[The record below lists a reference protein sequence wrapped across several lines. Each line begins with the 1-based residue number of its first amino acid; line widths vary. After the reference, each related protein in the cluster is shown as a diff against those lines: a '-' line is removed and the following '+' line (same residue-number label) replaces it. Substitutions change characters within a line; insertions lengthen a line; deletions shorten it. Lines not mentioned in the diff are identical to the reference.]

1 MLTED
6 QVNGIVNI
14 LLSQTKQLARVA
26 DALEIVARNT
36 APEAPNYQRPIG
48 EYTGFDWDSI
58 GAEVIG
64 SDDDGPTVVSW
75 GDFTWQRRAPQNK
88 FAEAIW
94 FSRPIGKNADGQV
107 RYARLISFKTTGE
120 ADPLPPSWRKAIET
134 AAVVESPAP
143 QPHTAPRA
151 APAVSAQSFP
161 SPVPQDA
168 PKPAQDTPRPTP
180 KPPAQ
185 ANGKPAPAP
194 RYDPLKDERL
204 KGLKK
209 PSLALDLPG
218 VVASTTLYYHLVKL
232 FACDAAKAAQ
242 VWAEA
247 QHGDSA
253 QAIHRAILA
262 LDDVILPF

>member
-1 MLTED
+1 MTDE
-6 QVNGIVNI
+6 QISQIITI
-14 LLSQTKQLARVA
+14 LLSQIKQTARVA

-107 RYARLISFKTTGE
+107 RYARLITFKTTGE
-120 ADPLPPSWRKAIET
+120 AEPIPAKWRKAIET
-134 AAVVESPAP
+134 AAESPAP

-151 APAVSAQSFP
+151 APAASAQS
-161 SPVPQDA
+161 SPNPVQQDA
-168 PKPAQDTPRPTP
+168 PRPTP

-204 KGLKK
+204 KGIRK

-218 VVASTTLYYHLVKL
+218 VVANVTLYYHLSRL
-232 FACDAAKAAQ
+232 FACDPAKAAH

-247 QHGDSA
+247 QAHGDAA
-253 QAIHRAILA
+253 QAIRRALLA
-262 LDDVILPF
+262 LDDVIVPF